1 MQGGQAYD
9 QNSQG
14 RGYNLTKNRPT
25 PQIDDFSGST
35 VGLYTHESSQRK
47 NLGHRFAS
55 IGLWGG
61 GSLLILTYIIAASA
75 FLSLNHQAI
84 LGLSLLAFIFVASK
98 LPSRLSRFVK
108 IFIMVLC
115 CFLSL
120 RYWIFRTTVT
130 LTFVGPMDSVFAIL
144 LYLAETY
151 GIMVYL
157 LGMFVNAWPITRKSP
172 GLPES
177 PEDLPTIDVYIPTYN
192 EPEDV
197 VKITAIACTQMFYPR
212 DRLNIYILD
221 DGGTVQKRSDP
232 DPEKAAGAI
241 QRAEN
246 LKTLAGELGIIYAT
260 RDENRHAK
268 AGNINETFMSCECR
282 LDEEAFDQISCVN
295 HGIEQGCGELILILD
310 CDHVPARNFLEKTV
324 GFFNQD
330 PKLFL
335 LQTPHFFINPDPVEK
350 NLGIFRQGPS
360 ENEMFYGAIHP
371 GLDFWNASFF
381 CGSAAVIRRKY
392 LMEVG
397 GIAGDT
403 ITEDA
408 ETALELHARGY
419 NSAYLNEPLII
430 GLTPET
436 FDDFILQRSRWAQGM
451 IQIFILKNPLFQK
464 GLSLYQ
470 KICYFNTCFFW
481 FFSIARVIFFFS
493 PLVLLFFGLRIYNAS
508 LVQVFAY
515 AGPHLV
521 AAYFLSNYLFG
532 KFRHPFFSEL
542 YETIQSIYLLPAII
556 SAIANPR
563 SPVFKVT
570 PKGVSLHEDFLSH
583 LAVPFYLMLF
593 TAFLAY
599 LVGIYKWVTMPWLG
613 DSIALCM
620 AWNTFNMIILLSCL
634 GVVWEKR
641 QVRRMHRYP
650 TNEAVELEITGNE
663 TRLSAKII
671 DLSISGAGILV
682 AASERNWMSGTITL
696 HTRDSYGK
704 QFVLPATV
712 VNSRQQGQHTLL
724 GCEFQG
730 NDPEI
735 RTEIINFVYGDSS
748 RWQLRGQGRLAKP
761 VSNIVGLFRIL
772 KIGIHGAV
780 FNFKGVW
787 RILTRKLF
795 IILSGMTTSFIQGKR
810 KKL

>member
-1 MQGGQAYD
+1 MGASDAPGS
-9 QNSQG
+9 SQQRN
-14 RGYNLTKNRPT
+14 RGY
-25 PQIDDFSGST
+25 G
-35 VGLYTHESSQRK
+35 
-47 NLGHRFAS
+47 FAS
-55 IGLWGG
+55 IGQWGG
-61 GSLLILTYIIAASA
+61 GSLLVTLYIAAASA
-75 FLSLNHQAI
+75 FFSLHHQAI
-84 LGLSLLAFIFVASK
+84 LGLSLLALIFFASK
-98 LPSRLSRFVK
+98 LPRRLNRFAR
-108 IFIMVLC
+108 IFIMILC

-130 LTFVGPMDSVFAIL
+130 LTFVGPMDSVFALL
-144 LYLAETY
+144 LYIAETY

-157 LGMFVNAWPITRKSP
+157 LGMFVNAWPINRKSP

-177 PEDLPTIDVYIPTYN
+177 LKDLPFIDVYIPTYN

-197 VKITAIACTQMFYPR
+197 VKITAIACTQMFYPS

-232 DPEKAAGAI
+232 DPEKAARAI
-241 QRAEN
+241 RRAEN

-268 AGNINETFMSCECR
+268 AGNINETFMTCECR
-282 LDEEAFDQISCVN
+282 LDEDAFDQISCVN
-295 HGIEQGCGELILILD
+295 HGIEQGCGELIVILD

-381 CGSAAVIRRKY
+381 CGSAAVMRRKY

-408 ETALELHARGY
+408 ETALGLHSRGY

-464 GLSLYQ
+464 GLSPFQ
-470 KICYFNTCFFW
+470 KVCYFNTCFFW

-493 PLVLLFFGLRIYNAS
+493 PLMLLFFGLRIYNAS

-515 AGPHLV
+515 AGPHLM

-570 PKGVSLHEDFLSH
+570 PKAVSLQKDFLSH

-593 TAFLAY
+593 IAFLAY
-599 LVGIYKWVTMPWLG
+599 LVGIYKWATMPWLA

-620 AWNTFNMIILLSCL
+620 AWNTFNIIILLSCL

-650 TNEAVELEITGNE
+650 TNEAIEIEIPDSE
-663 TRLSAKII
+663 TRVSARIM

-682 AASERNWMSGTITL
+682 EASQPRRMSGTVIVHAT
-696 HTRDSYGK
+696 DSYGK
-704 QFVLPATV
+704 QFALLATI

-730 NDPEI
+730 NDPEMEA
-735 RTEIINFVYGDSS
+735 EIINFVYGDSS
-748 RWQLRGQGRLAKP
+748 RWQRRGQNPLVKP
-761 VSNIVGLFRIL
+761 VGNLVGLFRIL
-772 KIGIHGAV
+772 KIGIYGSV

-787 RILTRKLF
+787 RILTQKFF
-795 IILSGMTTSFIQGKR
+795 IILTGMTTSLIQGKR
-810 KKL
+810 KRL

>member
-1 MQGGQAYD
+1 
-9 QNSQG
+9 
-14 RGYNLTKNRPT
+14 
-25 PQIDDFSGST
+25 
-35 VGLYTHESSQRK
+35 
-47 NLGHRFAS
+47 
-55 IGLWGG
+55 
-61 GSLLILTYIIAASA
+61 
-75 FLSLNHQAI
+75 
-84 LGLSLLAFIFVASK
+84 
-98 LPSRLSRFVK
+98 
-108 IFIMVLC
+108 
-115 CFLSL
+115 
-120 RYWIFRTTVT
+120 
-130 LTFVGPMDSVFAIL
+130 MDSVFAIL

-177 PEDLPTIDVYIPTYN
+177 PKDLPTIDVYIPTYN

-197 VKITAIACTQMFYPR
+197 VKITTIACTQMFYPS

-221 DGGTVQKRSDP
+221 DGGTVQKCSDP
-232 DPEKAAGAI
+232 DPEKAARAI
-241 QRAEN
+241 RRAEN
-246 LKTLAGELGIIYAT
+246 LKTLAGELGIIYVT

-268 AGNINETFMSCECR
+268 AGNIN
-282 LDEEAFDQISCVN
+282 N
-295 HGIEQGCGELILILD
+295 GIKQGCGELILILD
-310 CDHVPARNFLEKTV
+310 CDHVPARNFLEKTI

-335 LQTPHFFINPDPVEK
+335 LQTPHFFINPNPVEK

-381 CGSAAVIRRKY
+381 CGSAAVIRRKC

-464 GLSLYQ
+464 GLSVFQ
-470 KICYFNTCFFW
+470 KICYFNSSFFW

-508 LVQVFAY
+508 LAQVFAY
-515 AGPHLV
+515 AGPHLMAV
-521 AAYFLSNYLFG
+521 YFLSNHLFG

-556 SAIANPR
+556 STIANPR

-570 PKGVSLHEDFLSH
+570 PKAVPLHEDFLSH
-583 LAVPFYLMLF
+583 LAMPFYLMLF
-593 TAFLAY
+593 ISLLAY
-599 LVGIYKWVTMPWLG
+599 LAGIYKWVTVPSMA
-613 DSIALCM
+613 DSIVLCM
-620 AWNTFNMIILLSCL
+620 AWNTFNIIILLSCL

-641 QVRRMHRYP
+641 QTRRMHRYP
-650 TNEAVELEITGNE
+650 TNEVVELGIPGNE
-663 TRLSAKII
+663 TITAKII

-682 AASERNWMSGTITL
+682 EASERNLISGNITL
-696 HTRDSYGK
+696 HTTDSYGK
-704 QFVLPATV
+704 RFVLQAKV
-712 VNSRQQGQHTLL
+712 VNSRQKGQYTLL
-724 GCEFQG
+724 GCEFQS
-730 NDPEI
+730 NDPEM

-748 RWQLRGQGRLAKP
+748 RWQLKGQGRLAKP
-761 VSNIVGLFRIL
+761 VSNIVGLYRIL
-772 KIGIHGAV
+772 RIGIHGSV

-787 RILTRKLF
+787 HILTRKLF
-795 IILSGMTTSFIQGKR
+795 IIFSGMTTSLIQGKR
-810 KKL
+810 KKS

>member
-1 MQGGQAYD
+1 MLQK
-9 QNSQG
+9 S
-14 RGYNLTKNRPT
+14 R
-25 PQIDDFSGST
+25 
-35 VGLYTHESSQRK
+35 TH
-47 NLGHRFAS
+47 
-55 IGLWGG
+55 
-61 GSLLILTYIIAASA
+61 
-75 FLSLNHQAI
+75 
-84 LGLSLLAFIFVASK
+84 
-98 LPSRLSRFVK
+98 
-108 IFIMVLC
+108 
-115 CFLSL
+115 
-120 RYWIFRTTVT
+120 
-130 LTFVGPMDSVFAIL
+130 
-144 LYLAETY
+144 
-151 GIMVYL
+151 
-157 LGMFVNAWPITRKSP
+157 
-172 GLPES
+172 
-177 PEDLPTIDVYIPTYN
+177 
-192 EPEDV
+192 
-197 VKITAIACTQMFYPR
+197 
-212 DRLNIYILD
+212 
-221 DGGTVQKRSDP
+221 
-232 DPEKAAGAI
+232 
-241 QRAEN
+241 
-246 LKTLAGELGIIYAT
+246 
-260 RDENRHAK
+260 
-268 AGNINETFMSCECR
+268 
-282 LDEEAFDQISCVN
+282 QISCVN

-310 CDHVPARNFLEKTV
+310 CDHVPARDFLKKTV
-324 GFFNQD
+324 GFFLQD

-360 ENEMFYGAIHP
+360 ENEMFYGAVHP

-397 GIAGDT
+397 GIAGET

-408 ETALELHARGY
+408 ETALGLHGRGY

-464 GLSLYQ
+464 GLSLFQ

-481 FFSIARVIFFFS
+481 FFSFARVIFFFS

-508 LVQVFAY
+508 LVQVLAY

-521 AAYFLSNYLFG
+521 AAYFLSNHLFG

-570 PKGVSLHEDFLSH
+570 PKAVSLHEDFLSH
-583 LAVPFYLMLF
+583 LAVPFYLMLS
-593 TAFLAY
+593 TSILAY
-599 LVGIYKWVTMPWLG
+599 LVGIYKWVTAPWMA

-620 AWNTFNMIILLSCL
+620 AWNTFNIIIVLSCL

-641 QVRRMHRYP
+641 QIRRMHRYP
-650 TNEAVELEITGNE
+650 TNETVELEFPGNE
-663 TRLSAKII
+663 TRGSAQII

-682 AASERNWMSGTITL
+682 AASEHNRISDHITL
-696 HTRDSYGK
+696 HTTDSYGK

-712 VNSRQQGQHTLL
+712 INSRQQGHQTLL
-724 GCEFQG
+724 GCEFQE
-730 NDPEI
+730 DTPEM

-748 RWQLRGQGRLAKP
+748 RWQLRGQERQAKP
-761 VSNIVGLFRIL
+761 VSNLVGLFRIL
-772 KIGIHGAV
+772 KIGINGSV
-780 FNFKGVW
+780 LNFKGVW
-787 RILTRKLF
+787 RILRRKVS
-795 IILSGMTTSFIQGKR
+795 IILSGMAASLIPGKR